1 MLKSVTSLFKT
12 TSTSTTST
20 ADIKT
25 DITSLNT
32 INTVENS
39 TVTVPKETA
48 TNDTPLIHLVRQQRR
63 QKLEETVLIRKI
75 AHQSLTNH
83 YEQDHLPLSHVQE
96 KLKDDEAPL
105 VQVQQ
110 QLEQQKNDAV
120 IYTATKEKLKSIFY
134 NQRMSYSFLTKPI
147 QPRHTIPTSSANT
160 SNNSTESIST
170 ANNDVDDKDYDVW
183 DDAVIGRIMNLVDT
197 IGVDSTQGTTQETE
211 NTSSENPIENVT
223 EKDGSKDNSKEEPM
237 VFMNARE
244 NRIESMT
251 EGLINFDE
259 IISDNL
265 KLSSNESAKE
275 KDNTVSNVTIEITL
289 RNKRSDNLLRDSGY
303 GEKATSRVDN
313 NKHGGRLFGKYRSIP
328 SFSSKEISSSQE
340 DNSTKKSN
348 QKSRR
353 NSHLSRKSSI
363 HSRSS
368 RQSSVSSKFSVNTT
382 GVIMEEG
389 DDDPNNPKF
398 RDKFF
403 TTKRSTRKSN
413 KSLHFLRKLWKAN
426 HQQNLSSNETIEQ
439 YYQQNGDGYQ
449 LRENL
454 SDRELNIMK
463 YKQQNNNIQV
473 EKFETNTVETSSR
486 QTSPDYSN
494 FYLAMPNGQ
503 WMVRTRTAARKI
515 TGTQYVDQERI

>member
-1 MLKSVTSLFKT
+1 
-12 TSTSTTST
+12 
-20 ADIKT
+20 
-25 DITSLNT
+25 
-32 INTVENS
+32 
-39 TVTVPKETA
+39 
-48 TNDTPLIHLVRQQRR
+48 
-63 QKLEETVLIRKI
+63 
-75 AHQSLTNH
+75 
-83 YEQDHLPLSHVQE
+83 
-96 KLKDDEAPL
+96 
-105 VQVQQ
+105 
-110 QLEQQKNDAV
+110 
-120 IYTATKEKLKSIFY
+120 
-134 NQRMSYSFLTKPI
+134 
-147 QPRHTIPTSSANT
+147 
-160 SNNSTESIST
+160 
-170 ANNDVDDKDYDVW
+170 
-183 DDAVIGRIMNLVDT
+183 
-197 IGVDSTQGTTQETE
+197 
-211 NTSSENPIENVT
+211 
-223 EKDGSKDNSKEEPM
+223 
-237 VFMNARE
+237 
-244 NRIESMT
+244 
-251 EGLINFDE
+251 
-259 IISDNL
+259 
-265 KLSSNESAKE
+265 
-275 KDNTVSNVTIEITL
+275 
-289 RNKRSDNLLRDSGY
+289 SDNLLRDSGY

-313 NKHGGRLFGKYRSIP
+313 NKHGGRFFGKYRSIP

-449 LRENL
+449 LREIYL
-454 SDRELNIMK
+454 I
-463 YKQQNNNIQV
+463 V
-473 EKFETNTVETSSR
+473 ERFETNTVETSSR

-515 TGTQYVDQERI
+515 T